1 MQQVR
6 QNVRQKFS
14 QQVSQAVIKM
24 LLRQLVSKSGGSTSN
39 NNKVRKS
46 HIPWSAGQLSTSE
59 AVGSHT
65 YLGQPASCR
74 QVRQ

>member
-14 QQVSQAVIKM
+14 QQVSQAVSKM

-46 HIPWSAGQLSTSE
+46 HIPWSSAG
-59 AVGSHT
+59 
-65 YLGQPASCR
+65 
-74 QVRQ
+74 